1 MPLQGGSFLFTTKFP
16 DTPGRYSF
24 YWPRKDERLSQPW
37 SHPVVL
43 NMGPPDC
50 KSSTLTAR
58 PSGWVS
64 CGPSLL
70 LLFKMEDL
78 LEHFHIYKC
87 LIICIA
93 QNFPCYLHFAFC
105 LIVWCSLLNCN
116 LTQICMILWN
126 ISNGKMDDIL
136 PLELLQGIMRH
147 IERKKRGPS
156 YWWRDINWRKA

>member
-78 LEHFHIYKC
+78 LEHFHIYKF
-87 LIICIA
+87 LILCIA

-105 LIVWCSLLNCN
+105 WIVISLKYV
-116 LTQICMILWN
+116 WSSGS
-126 ISNGKMDDIL
+126 SNGKMDDIL
-136 PLELLQGIMRH
+136 PLELLQGIIRH

>member
-24 YWPRKDERLSQPW
+24 YWSRKDERLSQPW

-78 LEHFHIYKC
+78 LEHFYIYKF
-87 LIICIA
+87 LILCIA

-105 LIVWCSLLNCN
+105 WIVISLKYV
-116 LTQICMILWN
+116 WSSGS
-126 ISNGKMDDIL
+126 SNGKMDDIL
-136 PLELLQGIMRH
+136 PLELLQGIIHH
-147 IERKKRGPS
+147 IERKKG
-156 YWWRDINWRKA
+156 DLATGGGT